1 MSWSTAPAVATPRM
15 MTRTLATFYVFAAV
29 AGLLAA
35 LNTGFT
41 VQVRWSMVALSASVL
56 ACAGIAVRWGPR
68 WPRNAFHVAVASASV
83 LIVVAILVSPDPATA
98 MAAATLMSFIA
109 VDACFFFSLPLAWA
123 HMVLAL
129 GGMTVAL
136 LVRGEVPAFVTLT
149 LVPIIIALGSVTRGL
164 VIRASSASRDPLTG
178 LANRRGFDDS
188 LQELLAATS
197 RSGDRLSAVL
207 LDLDF
212 FKQVNDARGHEA
224 GDLVL
229 CRVADVW
236 QRELPEGAFFARQ
249 GGDEFALLLPG
260 VRGVDALALVRRIV
274 PLHPEISMSCG
285 VAQHERGETAAQLM
299 RRADRALYDAKA
311 AGRGRCELDGD
322 GGSPLAGDLALALAA
337 GEVQVHLQ
345 PIADTTDGAVVGV
358 EALARWT
365 HPERGPVPP
374 TEFVAAAEQSGLI
387 AVLDA
392 HVVRTACASLAG
404 VRTTRG
410 EQLTLGVNVS
420 GLELSDPG
428 YPARLQALLAETGF
442 PAEHLVLE
450 VTETLIEADS
460 SIAVAA
466 LHTLRA
472 AGLKVAIDDFGTGFS
487 SLSRLDT
494 LPADVIKLDRSLVAS
509 IDSSPRR
516 QQMVGSL
523 AAMCRGLGLD
533 VTAEG
538 VETAGQAAALARIGC
553 AFSQGWFHGRPV
565 PIAELLASPAVSQR
579 AEVDCRG

>member
-1 MSWSTAPAVATPRM
+1 M
-15 MTRTLATFYVFAAV
+15 MTRTLATFYVCAAV

-35 LNTGFT
+35 LETSFT
-41 VQVRWSMVALSASVL
+41 PQVRWSMVALSVSVTI
-56 ACAGIAVRWGPR
+56 CAGVAVRWGPR
-68 WPRNAFHVAVASASV
+68 WPRHVFHVAVVSASA
-83 LIVVAILVSPDPATA
+83 LIVVAILVSPDPATSV
-98 MAAATLMSFIA
+98 AAATLMAFIA
-109 VDACFFFSLPLAWA
+109 VDACFFFSLRLAWA

-136 LVRGEVPAFVTLT
+136 LVRGEVPPFIALA
-149 LVPIIIALGSVTRGL
+149 LVPIIIALGTVTRGL

-178 LANRRGFDDS
+178 LANRRGFDDA

-197 RSGDRLSAVL
+197 RTGDPLSAVL
-207 LDLDF
+207 LDLDH

-236 QRELPEGAFFARQ
+236 QREVPGGAVFARQ
-249 GGDEFALLLPG
+249 GGDEFALLLPDVPG
-260 VRGVDALALVRRIV
+260 PDALALVRRIV
-274 PLHPEISMSCG
+274 TLHPEISMSCG
-285 VAQHERGETAAQLM
+285 VAQHVPGETAAQLM

-322 GGSPLAGDLALALAA
+322 GGSPLAADLAAALAA
-337 GEVQVHLQ
+337 GDVHVHLQ
-345 PIADTTDGAVVGV
+345 PIADTTDGVVVGV

-374 TEFVAAAEQSGLI
+374 AEFVAVAEQNGLI
-387 AVLDA
+387 RALDE
-392 HVVRTACASLAG
+392 HVVRTACTALAG

-410 EQLTLGVNVS
+410 DQLTLGVNVS
-420 GLELSDPG
+420 GRELSDPG

-442 PAEHLVLE
+442 PVDHLVLE

-460 SIAVAA
+460 STAVAA
-466 LHTLRA
+466 LHTLRT
-472 AGLKVAIDDFGTGFS
+472 AGLKVAIDDFGTGYS

-494 LPADVIKLDRSLVAS
+494 LPADVIKLDSSLVATL
-509 IDSSPRR
+509 DSSPRR

-523 AAMCRGLGLD
+523 TAMCRGLGLD

-538 VETAGQAAALARIGC
+538 VETAGQAAVLARIGC
-553 AFSQGWFHGRPV
+553 AFSQGWFHGHPV
-565 PIAELLASPAVSQR
+565 PIAELLASSAVRPSTG
-579 AEVDCRG
+579 VDCPG